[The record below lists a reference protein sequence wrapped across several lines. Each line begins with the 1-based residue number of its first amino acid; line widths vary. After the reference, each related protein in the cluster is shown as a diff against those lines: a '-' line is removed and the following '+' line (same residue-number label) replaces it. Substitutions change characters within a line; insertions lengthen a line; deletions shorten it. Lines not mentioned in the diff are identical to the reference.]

1 MKSTAA
7 FAAVLTAAS
16 VVLATPPEM
25 PKTPAAVEDLV
36 YARPFTLDT
45 GFKYIWSR
53 ERPNVTT
60 GLLLVLEVDK
70 ALVVPRS
77 IATPVLYVGDQPAQR
92 VNQGHESGHVI
103 AVVPGEVD
111 LTKVP
116 IWFGPPGFPF
126 DTDAATARAER
137 VRAEEAGITPFTEE
151 RVTAA
156 RVRGGSPIRK
166 RDMSALLRAEI
177 AELILDYCPDEKK
190 LADGFRVPVVTK
202 QKQEPQA
209 VDGE

>member
-7 FAAVLTAAS
+7 IAAVLTAAS
-16 VVLATPPEM
+16 IVLATPPEM
-25 PKTPAAVEDLV
+25 PKTPAAVDDLV
-36 YARPFTLDT
+36 YARPFTLET
-45 GFKYIWSR
+45 GFKYIWSK
-53 ERPNVTT
+53 ERPNVTDGT
-60 GLLLVLEVDK
+60 LLVLKVDK

-116 IWFGPPGFPF
+116 IWFGSPGFPF

-137 VRAEEAGITPFTEE
+137 ARAEEAGIEPFAEK

-156 RVRGGSPIRK
+156 RGKGGAPIRK
-166 RDMSALLRAEI
+166 PDMSALLRDEL
-177 AELILDYCPDEKK
+177 AELILEYCPGEKK
-190 LADGFRVPVVTK
+190 LADDFRVPVVTK
-202 QKQEPQA
+202 QKQARQA
-209 VDGE
+209 ADGE